1 MNRGKGRAI
10 QRRTSRAIESHLQ
23 TVGWISRQK
32 ISRLPA
38 EGEAFL
44 FLSQV
49 EIADGKRISQ
59 QYSRPRCPRGVEA
72 PQSEIYPQDQFADGL
87 AIFQPPMRF
96 GCFRKGKYTTNSRLQ
111 PTALHSFACR
121 SSASEDFFARFDE
134 ISEAAAGNSNRF
146 GHQRGG
152 KDRIRRATRPAVKG
166 DVASSGNR
174 VKISCECALANSIDD
189 VVGALAVRQPFRLGG
204 EIFPGVKNHMVG
216 PCLPRRLALLF
227 GRDCANHASAQM
239 L

>member
-1 MNRGKGRAI
+1 VRSGFLNSIPGPSVRAGSMPPN
-10 QRRTSRAIESHLQ
+10 QRSIRKTSLP
-23 TVGWISRQK
+23 TVWRFSCR
-32 ISRLPA
+32 
-38 EGEAFL
+38 
-44 FLSQV
+44 
-49 EIADGKRISQ
+49 
-59 QYSRPRCPRGVEA
+59 RCA
-72 PQSEIYPQDQFADGL
+72 S
-87 AIFQPPMRF
+87 

-111 PTALHSFACR
+111 PTALHSFECR
-121 SSASEDFFARFDE
+121 SSAAEDFFARVDE

-216 PCLPRRLALLF
+216 ACLASSLGPSLRSRLCQSRERPDALTIGRERDPCPRLRH
-227 GRDCANHASAQM
+227 GREPSRPA
-239 L
+239 

>member
-1 MNRGKGRAI
+1 
-10 QRRTSRAIESHLQ
+10 
-23 TVGWISRQK
+23 
-32 ISRLPA
+32 
-38 EGEAFL
+38 
-44 FLSQV
+44 
-49 EIADGKRISQ
+49 
-59 QYSRPRCPRGVEA
+59 
-72 PQSEIYPQDQFADGL
+72 
-87 AIFQPPMRF
+87 MRF
-96 GCFRKGKYTTNSRLQ
+96 GCFRKGKDTTNSGLQ
-111 PTALHSFACR
+111 PTALHSFECR
-121 SSASEDFFARFDE
+121 SSAAEDFFARVDE

-204 EIFPGVKNHMVG
+204 EIFPGVKNHVVG
-216 PCLPRRLALLF
+216 ACLASSLSLLF

-239 L
+239 LNHWTRTRPMPPAAAWTRTV